1 MVTDRSTTAGLVVHL
16 AQIYSPSWTLAWQLL
31 IALDLSSHYMHM
43 YSSLSSGS
51 QSHKSVSQSD
61 SLILYYYYNV
71 RQVLFLVCA
80 FNELFY
86 LTLYLNHYKLMDVFW
101 GRVCLGVTGP
111 VWALK
116 QGINV
121 VQLVRASVVL
131 ATIDAKEKSK

>member
-16 AQIYSPSWTLAWQLL
+16 AQIYPPSWTLAWQLL

-51 QSHKSVSQSD
+51 QSHKAVSQSD

-86 LTLYLNHYKLMDVFW
+86 LVLYLNHYKLVDAFW

>member
-1 MVTDRSTTAGLVVHL
+1 M
-16 AQIYSPSWTLAWQLL
+16 
-31 IALDLSSHYMHM
+31 
-43 YSSLSSGS
+43 SSGS
-51 QSHKSVSQSD
+51 QSHKTVSQSD

-86 LTLYLNHYKLMDVFW
+86 VVLYLNHYKWIGLIW

-111 VWALK
+111 IWALK

-131 ATIDAKEKSK
+131 ATIDAKEKSN